1 MEWFKKH
8 ADTVVV
14 LGAIISSIAWM
25 NGRFSQIDKEILMIK
40 TVLLVKGIYPSEL
53 AINNQ
58 KDELDIKKEK

>member
-14 LGAIISSIAWM
+14 LSAIVSSIAWM

-58 KDELDIKKEK
+58 KGKLDIKKEK